1 MNVSLYDSVG
11 GILEK
16 VGIKEQMERIYRDI
30 PLDKIPWNL
39 ATPPNVLV
47 TAVTANTAKTM

>member
-1 MNVSLYDSVG
+1 MYVSLQDSAG

-30 PLDKIPWNL
+30 PLDKIPWNM
-39 ATPPNVLV
+39 ATPPEVHEKEMKRKR
-47 TAVTANTAKTM
+47 A